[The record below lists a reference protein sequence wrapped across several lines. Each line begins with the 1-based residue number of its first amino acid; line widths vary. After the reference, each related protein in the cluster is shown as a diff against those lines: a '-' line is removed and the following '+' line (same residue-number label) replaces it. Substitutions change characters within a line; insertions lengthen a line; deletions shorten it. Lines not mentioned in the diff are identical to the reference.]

1 MKIVRARR
9 RPDGTLY
16 YKICVNPKAKEENR
30 IYEEFEWGPDV
41 DPKVALREM
50 KLLLEAKYGSLKEET
65 LPVEG
70 KDLDAVLKALE
81 R

>member
-1 MKIVRARR
+1 
-9 RPDGTLY
+9 
-16 YKICVNPKAKEENR
+16 
-30 IYEEFEWGPDV
+30 
-41 DPKVALREM
+41 M
-50 KLLLEAKYGSLKEET
+50 KLLLEAKYGSPKEET